1 MKLIKNGLVVLGSLC
16 VILILL
22 EIVFRFLPV
31 RSVLHTDVLN
41 DAKPIPSYLAN
52 EKGVW
57 SRDWN
62 FSIVNTLVT
71 NNLGFVNPQDYIKT
85 DKSVVAVIGD
95 SFVEAAMTPYDRTFY
110 GRMAAKLRP
119 ENTQVYTFAMSG
131 AQLPDYLVWARYAV
145 SQFAPQHMVFVIIP
159 NDYDESLAK
168 NKQAP
173 GSYYFYEN
181 EDKSLSLGK
190 VDFVISP
197 LRRFVRSS
205 ALLRYVTQNLQVW
218 ERLKE
223 ILYDAPSQA
232 GTLDAT
238 AWIADAKRAVDFFFD
253 ELDKVVRIDHKDVLF
268 LIDGSV
274 EDAYGKGNDTPRI
287 KVRDAADAYLAQV
300 ARSHGYRV
308 IELPSIFRKHYQAHG
323 QPFVY
328 PTDGHWN
335 ELAHQL
341 VSETILGSELLAT
354 PQPAKP

>member
-1 MKLIKNGLVVLGSLC
+1 MKLIKNGLIVFGSLC
-16 VILILL
+16 FVMLAL

-71 NNLGFVNPQDYIKT
+71 NNLGFVNPQDYGKT
-85 DKSVVAVIGD
+85 DKPAVAVIGD

-110 GRMAAKLRP
+110 GRLAAKLRP
-119 ENTQVYTFAMSG
+119 ENTLVYTFAMSG
-131 AQLPDYLVWARYAV
+131 AQLPDYLVWARYAIGH
-145 SQFAPQHMVFVIIP
+145 FAPQKMVFVIIP

-168 NKQAP
+168 NKQSP
-173 GSYYFYEN
+173 GSYYFYDN
-181 EDKSLSLGK
+181 KDKSLSLGK
-190 VDFVISP
+190 VDFAISP

-205 ALLRYVTQNLQVW
+205 ALLGYITQNLQVW

-223 ILYDAPSQA
+223 FLYDSQRLT
-232 GTLDAT
+232 GTLDT
-238 AWIADAKRAVDFFFD
+238 KAWIADAKRAVDFFFD
-253 ELDKVVRIDHKDVLF
+253 ELDKAVRIDHKDVLF
-268 LIDGSV
+268 LIDGSI
-274 EDAYGKGNDTPRI
+274 EDVYGKGNDTPRI

-323 QPFVY
+323 QPLVY

-341 VSETILGSELLAT
+341 VYETILGSGLLAT
-354 PQPAKP
+354 PQPPQP